1 MIERADDI
9 DAYITA
15 LLDITGNSYL
25 KAISIVCRDIETK
38 NETTIINKNQQAEY

>member
-9 DAYITA
+9 DAYIAA

-25 KAISIVCRDIETK
+25 RAISIVCKDIEMKSDCT
-38 NETTIINKNQQAEY
+38 NVNKQQEEI

>member
-15 LLDITGNSYL
+15 LLDITGNCYI
-25 KAISIVCRDIETK
+25 KAISLVCKDIETK
-38 NETTIINKNQQAEY
+38 NETTKINKNQQAEY